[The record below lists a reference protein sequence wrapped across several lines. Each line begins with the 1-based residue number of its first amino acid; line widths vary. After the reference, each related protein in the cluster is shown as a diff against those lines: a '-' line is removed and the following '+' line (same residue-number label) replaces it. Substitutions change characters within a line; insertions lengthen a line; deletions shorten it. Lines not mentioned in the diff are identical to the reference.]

1 MKWKYSVIHK
11 CLYFLLFSLLFCSC
25 AYRANTIKEQ
35 PEIINIVKTIKAK
48 KQQSHTIKKP
58 DNSKAGYIDLRGIAI
73 PALLRVMMTEVLH
86 QSYFFDNPME
96 TRTLDMVIN
105 KSVTKA
111 DLLKALRGGLS
122 GLGYDTAIINNVFVI
137 SSGAGQGSYNQG
149 YSNPTSQQN
158 TSTAQNTRQ
167 SGNRSEQIESSVFN
181 AIFARPSDLV
191 AITKSISTTGN
202 MVADDSL
209 RKIVITGNNEFIHQ
223 SKNLLTQLDSELP
236 QARVKIRMV
245 EVTLSDDLA
254 QGVGSWLGVHI
265 GDTVVGGGI
274 GSSFASSSN
283 ALASLLTSGSVIAG
297 IQSDLIR
304 GAVQWLETS
313 GRGRVLASPEIVST
327 NGQKSTITVGDEVPY
342 QSGSESSVS
351 GGVLS
356 SIAYKKTGITLNI
369 TPDIKPD
376 SIGLNIDVSFS
387 DSKGETTTP
396 IVHNRSIQSIVSC
409 PSGSMLFLGGLIYES
424 KTSETNSLPSIL
436 SMFSGLDI
444 NKAQSKYRTELII
457 LVEPEKIQS
466 DNYVDLSAF
475 QLIKAKYGN

>member
-1 MKWKYSVIHK
+1 MVNKSWKCFC
-11 CLYFLLFSLLFCSC
+11 CLLCCLLASCSLHT
-25 AYRANTIKEQ
+25 NTIKEQ
-35 PEIINIVKTIKAK
+35 PEIINIVKTIKAE
-48 KQQSHTIKKP
+48 KQKVQTIKKP

-96 TRTLDMVIN
+96 TRTLDMIIN
-105 KSVTKA
+105 KTVTKN
-111 DLLKALRGGLS
+111 DLLKSLRVSLS

-137 SSGAGQGSYNQG
+137 SSGSGQNDSGQVLDR
-149 YSNPTSQQN
+149 TSQN
-158 TSTAQNTRQ
+158 TSTKQNTRQ
-167 SGNRSEQIESSVFN
+167 SNNRNEQMESAVFN

-223 SKNLLTQLDSELP
+223 SKDLLTQLDSELP

-387 DSKGETTTP
+387 DSKGESTTP
-396 IVHNRSIQSIVSC
+396 TIHNRSIQSIVSC